1 VLRCHCRRHLHLHHH
16 IDRAHVAA
24 AALPATAEDLATVS
38 AFSTLTVTEVTPA
51 TAYSVPPLPFATLG
65 IIAALLII
73 GFVML
78 ICNACYWSGKKAKS
92 PDTAPAGKGGC
103 CTLNALKAW
112 AFGELTG
119 VVAILATCFYFYTNV
134 LGVADAATGLVDFF
148 MALTP
153 LTEKAPELAGFA
165 DMLPQSLSELSAS
178 DDLAAVRAQFG
189 YLPLAFVL
197 PGVLAALFLFLGAA
211 CPVLPM
217 HKGSLCWSKVCMF
230 LALLLLILALVFYLL
245 FAGVAVLF
253 AFAPPELQNAL
264 ATVRGICISIPA
276 TVGQMV
282 TDGTATVEKLSSAGQ
297 DTSAIDA
304 QMVLAADI
312 SDVVTLG
319 CGSLVSLID
328 ELVAIFVPAILC
340 VVAIVF
346 AAIVNETLCCAAGCC
361 CKGPSKA
368 PKIVAKKAADPDAKA
383 ADPDANLQSV

>member
-1 VLRCHCRRHLHLHHH
+1 
-16 IDRAHVAA
+16 
-24 AALPATAEDLATVS
+24 
-38 AFSTLTVTEVTPA
+38 
-51 TAYSVPPLPFATLG
+51 
-65 IIAALLII
+65 
-73 GFVML
+73 
-78 ICNACYWSGKKAKS
+78 
-92 PDTAPAGKGGC
+92 
-103 CTLNALKAW
+103 
-112 AFGELTG
+112 
-119 VVAILATCFYFYTNV
+119 
-134 LGVADAATGLVDFF
+134 
-148 MALTP
+148 
-153 LTEKAPELAGFA
+153 
-165 DMLPQSLSELSAS
+165 
-178 DDLAAVRAQFG
+178 
-189 YLPLAFVL
+189 
-197 PGVLAALFLFLGAA
+197 
-211 CPVLPM
+211 
-217 HKGSLCWSKVCMF
+217 MF